1 MTLGDE
7 KGKCPL
13 EVGVLDQFGPKASSW
28 RTNSS
33 NRSSRYCCADGV
45 GLLYVVPVAYMP
57 PLVPLLVLGS
67 VVPAGLFSGG
77 SAALGL

>member
-13 EVGVLDQFGPKASSW
+13 EVGALDQRKPPPGEQTPPTGRVGTAALTAF
-28 RTNSS
+28 
-33 NRSSRYCCADGV
+33 

-67 VVPAGLFSGG
+67 AVPAGLFSDG

>member
-33 NRSSRYCCADGV
+33 NCCADGV
-45 GLLYVVPVAYMP
+45 GLLYVVPVAYIP
-57 PLVPLLVLGS
+57 PLVPLLVPGS